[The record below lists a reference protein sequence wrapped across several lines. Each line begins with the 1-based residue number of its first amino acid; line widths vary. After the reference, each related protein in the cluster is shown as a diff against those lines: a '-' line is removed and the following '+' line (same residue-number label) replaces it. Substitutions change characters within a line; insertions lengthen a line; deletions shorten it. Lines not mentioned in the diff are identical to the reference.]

1 MFHIILCGII
11 SHPEEDYKD
20 CSSRNIIV
28 KFWESRKYDYRMLI
42 RPLLSGIFQVT
53 QQIGSSQEPS
63 VIANFPD
70 HEQGGGS
77 KFVNEHHHA
86 QNVGEKQPFSMGFA
100 WTIPLEKVMFSLFT
114 TIIYADATMDTKSEG
129 DPLLSLA
136 GKDTCSKTFMTRRV
150 VLPNQQLWVF
160 WQ

>member
-1 MFHIILCGII
+1 
-11 SHPEEDYKD
+11 
-20 CSSRNIIV
+20 
-28 KFWESRKYDYRMLI
+28 
-42 RPLLSGIFQVT
+42 
-53 QQIGSSQEPS
+53 
-63 VIANFPD
+63 
-70 HEQGGGS
+70 
-77 KFVNEHHHA
+77 
-86 QNVGEKQPFSMGFA
+86 MGFA